1 MDRISAYVYDES
13 NVYNE
18 AWARR
23 LDIELNI
30 RDNQAT
36 ALEVAMYVR
45 GEFAE
50 DKQQLTDAQVT
61 AAGIAREGKIGS
73 IGYRIGRHAC
83 ESVMDALRNKV
94 IEDTDALAI
103 ADFCPGNESVQGKGL
118 KVILDGGSKTEAR
131 ARMEAELAKQKMA
144 REVGVEGGT
153 DLFGNAL
160 EDEAFWDFVAK
171 YVVGR
176 RNELAKDA
184 LFLRTNVGKRNS
196 SAMTKK
202 YGVDLKDPE
211 SLKKAL
217 KEIDMLRER
226 WKNPYGEADLMEEIK
241 QAWQERQEGEGKPA
255 AQVFE
260 RYAQRLRERESG
272 VTDYSAREEE
282 KRYRV
287 ENDTT
292 GLAKYLNDRVKPIEI
307 NFTPKNAPD
316 SGKSWLD
323 DFKEFYSK
331 ALAGKELVIRRTG
344 NKLYFHNSRD
354 AVNVASKGARSQKRN
369 ETGKKMEEVVVEA
382 YHLYHGTP
390 EHRENEGNHRKK
402 MVNASD
408 EFHVFGH
415 PATVNGEKM
424 MVCFTAIHRKDET
437 DPKRLRFYEFGTP
450 KIMQKKDGEPNV
462 KDRLSY
468 HPATPS
474 EDTLADYLK
483 NVNSDFEGKP
493 KIVEEAAGTGDRLT
507 VAQAQERGMFK
518 DGVMEVSNGVIVAP
532 DTDYSVDFSHASYAL
547 FRKPDKKHV
556 GKGEGVQVFGWA
568 CIYGAESWDTNKFY
582 HGQFT
587 QKVRGGFS
595 LNGKVVS
602 ERAVLK
608 QLNKET
614 GKEYLLKFL
623 NGAFRSNAD
632 EYRQL
637 IEENRG
643 WIEEDKERLAEA
655 ERGYI
660 DGKKRSEAEIK
671 EEKAHLE
678 NAIKNRTSKL
688 EAYEWLA
695 KNEVHKVEDSVRY
708 PVNYLMRA
716 DVDDS
721 NLLHWDVPE
730 FVGRE
735 LDSPDIGGA
744 YYGREMVEKILELDM
759 KEPTEDLVRALWN
772 MMQKP
777 EVPEEGYVAFKES
790 VNIEPIEYEFS
801 SKEFDAADYDM
812 ETLLYWG
819 EYIAN
824 VCMTGKEVYN
834 ALAHSLGSPRAAS
847 EWLDEHGVRGVK
859 YYDGNTRHKEGEKV
873 HNYAIFNPD
882 YIEVIAINNR
892 HPWSE
897 YSEDNPDWQRPEE
910 VFGGSP
916 VTDYSVAGMRARTAG
931 ANMDRVYRD
940 PADGKE
946 KFVIPTA
953 NARLSTGFT
962 LGQLKAPVGGHKDVT
977 LGAVLEYPELY
988 EAYPELKGMRVR
1000 LYNPR
1005 LQEGVGGFFA
1015 RPRGEKAGYL
1025 ALNTG
1030 VEVTPERVMETLL
1043 HESQHAIQA
1052 IEGHAMGAG
1061 SMNAEEALE
1070 YLDRAIAARKGIMK
1084 AAGDDAWSREN
1095 LAYLEAMRGMVQG
1108 KEGRKMQEMAIS
1120 QVYWYSHGE
1129 QEARFTGAGKDGDP
1143 MAEGSGL
1150 TENSPTTY
1158 TIAVPGE
1165 ATELGGVT
1173 FGGMGRFSYL
1183 LESRLGT
1190 AGEFNYDRAVY
1201 QMKEAVVR
1209 RMKELRMLGDSK
1221 DERARGVQLAAEALA
1236 TMESLESLLPA
1247 TYRFGLEAYKVYFSS
1262 YAKLAG
1268 SGSAAAAGRMV
1279 PMAGWGERMR
1289 GAYEKMAWMAVEG
1302 HFYKGDM
1309 EFWGEHW
1316 KKVEKILPPLQEKW
1330 EELQKMYVGGL
1341 LRGKARQDA
1350 INAAW
1355 RELRHE
1361 LPEEMRTLMQA
1372 VGEVRADKLMAKF
1385 MERVALQ
1392 LDAFRK
1398 DKTLGRIRRVV
1409 GALKPGAKENGKPV
1423 KGRMDAERYRK
1434 VVDMVRLMELTRG
1447 EKELFE
1453 RERYTGEGTEK
1464 AWADLE
1470 PNDTVTV
1477 RTYDGE
1483 GKEVEIAC
1491 SKEEFE
1497 TYACFETMTASQAEA
1512 ASRALGEYISTG
1524 RQAWDNAQEAAR
1536 KRIEALCAPALEKYG
1551 ETENELKA
1559 RRERQQRKAMPL
1571 VNKTLNFLGFGLNDA
1586 QFFDVCSKVPE
1597 IEKWTKDAVYRIAS
1611 AHTYIEAKERDRQE
1625 FMTQAAREASGE
1637 KDDKKVR
1644 EWLDD
1649 TRRNRDTGIKLA
1661 PQEPDF
1667 DAQETETVRRQFM
1680 GLLRRKTHKK
1690 NFNPNTFAEALRY
1703 LTEEDGLMPEAV
1715 AREAL
1720 DKYGTL
1726 GDAKASRLHGKEALM
1741 VLLTDNEYA
1750 RFSDLTMTAKKRAE
1764 AAREKWQKER
1774 EEEETKRKEEGKP
1787 KEKENGTLVLSPAQA
1802 AYRVLLWE
1810 QADYT
1815 DNLIMQGYTPEVV
1828 QRLREFAGEKV
1839 MRMAYALREKMGER
1853 TEEIR
1858 DMYERVYGMPFPE
1871 VENYFRAFFDVAYET
1886 RQEGIMS
1893 GEGAG
1898 YAAGAGTMKIL
1909 YHRNHRNARID
1920 PTMTMYEAFNA
1931 GMKEQ
1936 DLLLGYGELP
1946 SELLRILNYKE
1957 GHQTMS
1963 DALEKCLGSGALSEM
1978 RQHVENMSRLV
1989 PEVERYARAAT
2000 RLISEWSSA
2009 GAQMILSWRQGSLVK
2024 QLTAFFN
2031 GVAGSEYVGVLDYFT
2046 SLGKVML
2053 GLGRIRLKDLAER
2066 PELKGRFKGWENAEN
2081 MKAMMSPADVRTA
2094 MPGAAVFAGKGM
2106 AAMEWLDVWANV
2118 RQAAAVYDAAYRK
2131 LRLKVPDATP
2141 EELDGLAMREVQH
2154 ALALKSQPL
2163 DWRQRSLGSLK
2174 KSPFTIGSFFLGGES
2189 VNTFANFARLLAKHE
2204 YLDAAAVW
2212 LSHGFGLQALT
2223 ALYNFITDDKEQ
2235 WEKRSLGGYFRN
2247 ALLGPLGGIPLL
2259 STAYNEWVWEPF
2271 HRKAKWLPY
2280 VQTTDL
2286 IPAADLERLYR
2297 EWRKANKSGEWE
2309 AYTLACDD
2317 TLRVVA
2323 TGALLA
2329 SRNSTGKAGLWAKAG
2344 AVIVGGVGNLVDFF
2358 VRVER
2363 AAKERWELWD

>member
-1 MDRISAYVYDES
+1 MRLVIFVFDLKRTIYITCSFLFLSNEPQNCAFSNFLLLLKNEGLQHFCLYIAFEKRYTESPQPLKKKQITDFCVPAERPVRDSSSAFKQNGAQNVKKYGTREEKVESDPGAQKDGGFTNGVCVEISDERGLVCKSGVVPMAKLKMMPQFKLGADAETGEVSPLRGDYFADHDPIRVWRRSDGTMMVISGRHRLAHAKRAGVDRISAYVYDES

-50 DKQQLTDAQVT
+50 DKQPLTDAQVT

-73 IGYRIGRHAC
+73 IGYRIGRNAC
-83 ESVMDALRNKV
+83 DSVMDALRNKV
-94 IEDTDALAI
+94 IEDSDALAI
-103 ADFCPGNESVQGKGL
+103 ADFCPGNERVQGKGL
-118 KVILDGGSKTEAR
+118 KVIMEGGSKTEAR
-131 ARMEAELAKQKMA
+131 TRMETELGRIKMEQA
-144 REVGVEGGT
+144 AGVDTGT
-153 DLFGNAL
+153 DLFGGVL
-160 EDEAFWDFVAK
+160 EDEDFWDFVAK
-171 YVVGR
+171 YVKAKR
-176 RNELAKDA
+176 KELDDHAS
-184 LFLRTNVGKRNS
+184 FLRNL
-196 SAMTKK
+196 TKK
-202 YGVDLKDPE
+202 KAEELSKLYHVDAGDPQAKKKLLKAIDEKRARWKSPFTDQDIM
-211 SLKKAL
+211 
-217 KEIDMLRER
+217 KEIVDAY
-226 WKNPYGEADLMEEIK
+226 KADK
-241 QAWQERQEGEGKPA
+241 GKAA

-260 RYAQRLRERESG
+260 RYAQMLREREKG

-282 KRYRV
+282 KDGEEEKKYRV

-292 GLAKYLNDRVKPIEI
+292 GLGRFLNDRVKPIEI
-307 NFTPKNAPD
+307 NFDSKNAPD

-331 ALAGKELVIRRTG
+331 VLAGKELVIRRTG
-344 NKLYFHNSRD
+344 NKLYFHDSSD
-354 AVNVASKGARSQKRN
+354 ARNVASKGARSQKRN

-382 YHLYHGTP
+382 YHLYQGTP
-390 EHRENEGNHRKK
+390 EHREKEGNHRKK

-450 KIMQKKDGEPNV
+450 TLMQKKDGEPDV

-468 HPATPS
+468 HPASPP

-483 NVNSDFEGKP
+483 NVKSDFEGKP
-493 KIVEEAAGTGDRLT
+493 KIVEESSS
-507 VAQAQERGMFK
+507 
-518 DGVMEVSNGVIVAP
+518 DGEEM
-532 DTDYSVDFSHASYAL
+532 TDYSVIGESALTWDKYKKRAFKGRDDGKMRAEIDASKAKLKKKGWAMYKAVEYEEKDFCKLGDLLSYPELYAAYPWLKGVAIDKRWKGMKVSGAL
-547 FRKPDKKHV
+547 MTPLDSDRVKRIKLGEKETEDEMRRTLLHEVQHLIQQVEHFAAGAPND
-556 GKGEGVQVFGWA
+556 EGVRM
-568 CIYGAESWDTNKFY
+568 I
-582 HGQFT
+582 
-587 QKVRGGFS
+587 
-595 LNGKVVS
+595 
-602 ERAVLK
+602 
-608 QLNKET
+608 
-614 GKEYLLKFL
+614 
-623 NGAFRSNAD
+623 
-632 EYRQL
+632 
-637 IEENRG
+637 
-643 WIEEDKERLAEA
+643 
-655 ERGYI
+655 
-660 DGKKRSEAEIK
+660 
-671 EEKAHLE
+671 
-678 NAIKNRTSKL
+678 
-688 EAYEWLA
+688 
-695 KNEVHKVEDSVRY
+695 
-708 PVNYLMRA
+708 MRE
-716 DVDDS
+716 
-721 NLLHWDVPE
+721 L
-730 FVGRE
+730 GRE
-735 LDSPDIGGA
+735 D
-744 YYGREMVEKILELDM
+744 EL
-759 KEPTEDLVRALWN
+759 P
-772 MMQKP
+772 
-777 EVPEEGYVAFKES
+777 
-790 VNIEPIEYEFS
+790 
-801 SKEFDAADYDM
+801 
-812 ETLLYWG
+812 
-819 EYIAN
+819 
-824 VCMTGKEVYN
+824 
-834 ALAHSLGSPRAAS
+834 
-847 EWLDEHGVRGVK
+847 
-859 YYDGNTRHKEGEKV
+859 
-873 HNYAIFNPD
+873 
-882 YIEVIAINNR
+882 
-892 HPWSE
+892 
-897 YSEDNPDWQRPEE
+897 PEE
-910 VFGGSP
+910 VVDPDDFDAHMQRFEQKDTLYHRAAGEIEARNVAQRADMTALQRRWFPFNRTLDTPAERAIAYDVNDFYYARRWNKIRNDALNEMSGASP
-916 VTDYSVAGMRARTAG
+916 VTDYSVAGMKARTAA
-931 ANMDRVYRD
+931 ANMDKVYRD

-962 LGQLKAPVGGHKDVT
+962 LGQLKSPVGGHKDAS
-977 LGAVLEYPELY
+977 LGAILEYPELY
-988 EAYPELKGMRVR
+988 EAYPELKEMRVR
-1000 LYNPR
+1000 LYNPKM
-1005 LQEGVGGFFA
+1005 QDGTGGFFA
-1015 RPRGEKAGYL
+1015 RPQGKEAGYL

-1030 VEVTPERVMETLL
+1030 VGMTPERVLETLL
-1043 HESQHAIQA
+1043 HESQHAIQT

-1070 YLDRAIAARKGIMK
+1070 YLDRAIAARKGMMK
-1084 AAGDDAWSREN
+1084 AAGDDAWSLEN
-1095 LAYLEAMRGMVQG
+1095 LAYLQAMRGMVQG

-1289 GAYEKMAWMAVEG
+1289 GAYEKIARMAVEG
-1302 HFYKGDM
+1302 HFYKGDR

-1316 KKVEKILPPLQEKW
+1316 EKVEKILPPLQEKW
-1330 EELQKMYVGGL
+1330 EELMRTRVGGL

-1355 RELRHE
+1355 RALKHE

-1483 GKEVEIAC
+1483 GKEVEIVC

-1536 KRIEALCAPALEKYG
+1536 KRIEALCAPALERYG

-1559 RRERQQRKAMPL
+1559 RREKQQRKVMPL

-1726 GDAKASRLHGKEALM
+1726 GDAKASRLHGKEALV

-1750 RFSDLTMTAKKRAE
+1750 RFSDLVKTAQNRAE

-1774 EEEETKRKEEGKP
+1774 EEEEAKRKEEGKP
-1787 KEKENGTLVLSPAQA
+1787 TEKEGETLVLSPAQA

-1815 DNLIMQGYTPEVV
+1815 ESLSMQGYTPEVV
-1828 QRLREFAGEKV
+1828 QQLREFFCH
-1839 MRMAYALREKMGER
+1839 LLHL
-1853 TEEIR
+1853 
-1858 DMYERVYGMPFPE
+1858 
-1871 VENYFRAFFDVAYET
+1871 
-1886 RQEGIMS
+1886 
-1893 GEGAG
+1893 
-1898 YAAGAGTMKIL
+1898 IL
-1909 YHRNHRNARID
+1909 QS
-1920 PTMTMYEAFNA
+1920 T
-1931 GMKEQ
+1931 
-1936 DLLLGYGELP
+1936 LP
-1946 SELLRILNYKE
+1946 QKN
-1957 GHQTMS
+1957 
-1963 DALEKCLGSGALSEM
+1963 
-1978 RQHVENMSRLV
+1978 
-1989 PEVERYARAAT
+1989 
-2000 RLISEWSSA
+2000 
-2009 GAQMILSWRQGSLVK
+2009 
-2024 QLTAFFN
+2024 
-2031 GVAGSEYVGVLDYFT
+2031 
-2046 SLGKVML
+2046 
-2053 GLGRIRLKDLAER
+2053 
-2066 PELKGRFKGWENAEN
+2066 
-2081 MKAMMSPADVRTA
+2081 
-2094 MPGAAVFAGKGM
+2094 
-2106 AAMEWLDVWANV
+2106 
-2118 RQAAAVYDAAYRK
+2118 
-2131 LRLKVPDATP
+2131 
-2141 EELDGLAMREVQH
+2141 
-2154 ALALKSQPL
+2154 
-2163 DWRQRSLGSLK
+2163 LK
-2174 KSPFTIGSFFLGGES
+2174 KS
-2189 VNTFANFARLLAKHE
+2189 
-2204 YLDAAAVW
+2204 
-2212 LSHGFGLQALT
+2212 
-2223 ALYNFITDDKEQ
+2223 
-2235 WEKRSLGGYFRN
+2235 
-2247 ALLGPLGGIPLL
+2247 
-2259 STAYNEWVWEPF
+2259 
-2271 HRKAKWLPY
+2271 
-2280 VQTTDL
+2280 
-2286 IPAADLERLYR
+2286 
-2297 EWRKANKSGEWE
+2297 
-2309 AYTLACDD
+2309 
-2317 TLRVVA
+2317 
-2323 TGALLA
+2323 
-2329 SRNSTGKAGLWAKAG
+2329 
-2344 AVIVGGVGNLVDFF
+2344 
-2358 VRVER
+2358 
-2363 AAKERWELWD
+2363 

>member
-94 IEDTDALAI
+94 IEDSDALAI

-118 KVILDGGSKTEAR
+118 KVIMEGGSKTEAR

-226 WKNPYGEADLMEEIK
+226 WKNPYVEADLMEEIK
-241 QAWQERQEGEGKPA
+241 QAWQAKQEGEGEPA

-260 RYAQRLRERESG
+260 RYAQRLREGERG
-272 VTDYSAREEE
+272 VTDYSARDEE

-287 ENDTT
+287 ENDKV
-292 GLAKYLNDRVKPIEI
+292 GLSARLNEKVQPVEI
-307 NFTPKNAPD
+307 NFTGDMAKEKAEYEQRLGKKLSDVAYYREAITETLLELAEKYPDGLEIED
-316 SGKSWLD
+316 SGVKLIFPTSRGKAVKAQGRARNAKKRMAVTGLED
-323 DFKEFYSK
+323 VVRKAVHLGSEEPQHKKGESK
-331 ALAGKELVIRRTG
+331 RKKGI
-344 NKLYFHNSRD
+344 
-354 AVNVASKGARSQKRN
+354 VATVSSFEKFGYPVSLNGVEMLFWFNGAPEAKGAKR
-369 ETGKKMEEVVVEA
+369 V
-382 YHLYHGTP
+382 
-390 EHRENEGNHRKK
+390 
-402 MVNASD
+402 
-408 EFHVFGH
+408 
-415 PATVNGEKM
+415 
-424 MVCFTAIHRKDET
+424 I
-437 DPKRLRFYEFGTP
+437 FYEFGVTDVEKKEAGATRDRASSTLTSQTP
-450 KIMQKKDGEPNV
+450 A
-462 KDRLSY
+462 SY
-468 HPATPS
+468 
-474 EDTLADYLK
+474 EDTLGDILSRVKNK
-483 NVNSDFEGKP
+483 NVVDVKKDIPEGGK
-493 KIVEEAAGTGDRLT
+493 LT
-507 VAQAQERGMFK
+507 VSQAQERGMFK
-518 DGVMEVSNGVIVAP
+518 DGVMEVSNGVILAP

-568 CIYGAESWDTNKFY
+568 CIYGAESWETNKFY
-582 HGQFT
+582 HKQFT
-587 QKVRGGFS
+587 TEGLTFVKRTSEGEQSVPAEEVIEGLKKRGVGNAG
-595 LNGKVVS
+595 LIRATEYWGKYS
-602 ERAVLK
+602 TKQDLIFERDISIKKRDKNEFTPGLYEYYDTNRRIAEYFLENDIFV
-608 QLNKET
+608 T
-614 GKEYLLKFL
+614 GK
-623 NGAFRSNAD
+623 S
-632 EYRQL
+632 
-637 IEENRG
+637 
-643 WIEEDKERLAEA
+643 
-655 ERGYI
+655 
-660 DGKKRSEAEIK
+660 KK
-671 EEKAHLE
+671 
-678 NAIKNRTSKL
+678 
-688 EAYEWLA
+688 
-695 KNEVHKVEDSVRY
+695 Y

-730 FVGRE
+730 FVGRD
-735 LDSPDIGGA
+735 LSSPDIGGA
-744 YYGREMVEKILELDM
+744 YYGREMVEKILGLDM
-759 KEPTEDLVRALWN
+759 KEPTEELVRALWER
-772 MMQKP
+772 MKKP
-777 EVPEEGYVAFKES
+777 DVPEEGYVAFKDS
-790 VNIEPIEYEFS
+790 VNIEPLEYEFS

-812 ETLLYWG
+812 ETLLYWA
-819 EYIAN
+819 EYVAN
-824 VCMTGKEVYN
+824 VCMTGREVYN
-834 ALAHSLGSPRAAS
+834 ALVRSLGSPRAAS

-859 YYDGNTRHKEGEKV
+859 YYDGNTRNKEGEKV

-892 HPWSE
+892 HEWSE

-910 VFGGSP
+910 VFGEGP
-916 VTDYSVAGMRARTAG
+916 VTDYSVAGMKARTAG

-1005 LQEGVGGFFA
+1005 LQEGVGGYFA
-1015 RPRGEKAGYL
+1015 RPRGKRAGYL

-1084 AAGDDAWSREN
+1084 AAGDDSWSREN

-1108 KEGRKMQEMAIS
+1108 KEGKEMQEMAIDE
-1120 QVYWYSHGE
+1120 VYWYSHGE

-1209 RMKELRMLGDSK
+1209 RMRELRMLGDSK

-1268 SGSAAAAGRMV
+1268 SGSAEAAGRMV
-1279 PMAGWGERMR
+1279 PMAGWDERMR
-1289 GAYEKMAWMAVEG
+1289 GAYEKIARTVVEG
-1302 HFYKGDM
+1302 HFYQGDM

-1330 EELQKMYVGGL
+1330 EEFMRTRVGGL

-1361 LPEEMRTLMQA
+1361 LPEEMKTLMQA

-1434 VVDMVRLMELTRG
+1434 VVDLVRLMELTRG

-1477 RTYDGE
+1477 KTYDGE
-1483 GKEVEIAC
+1483 GKEVEIVC

-1497 TYACFETMTASQAEA
+1497 TYACFELMTASQAEA

-1536 KRIEALCAPALEKYG
+1536 QRIAELCAPAMEKYG
-1551 ETENELKA
+1551 ETENEKKA
-1559 RRERQQRKAMPL
+1559 RREKQQRKVMPL

-1611 AHTYIEAKERDRQE
+1611 AHTYIEAKERDRQD

-1649 TRRNRDTGIKLA
+1649 TRRNRDTGIKLV

-1741 VLLTDNEYA
+1741 SILTDNEYA

-1764 AAREKWQKER
+1764 AAREKWQKDR
-1774 EEEETKRKEEGKP
+1774 EEEEAKRKEEGKP
-1787 KEKENGTLVLSPAQA
+1787 KEVADPFSKSFAQRVIAAFSGQKQPKKKDIFTLCKYPVLLQQLKPWGGNVHINWENMYKLSKKHNLTPEQIARLPQEINNPIAVIEDRDGSLLVVTDIDAPTKKSVQENRDGLRKDIIKRKTIAVLRLGRSSKTGAEIVDLITAYSHDTSAKQVGLLREKRLLYLDKERSGNWTSKEEDSIPPLLKTLLEESGSTIMVKEASPDVKQNNDDETLVLS
-1802 AYRVLLWE
+1802 
-1810 QADYT
+1810 DKNKCT
-1815 DNLIMQGYTPEVV
+1815 
-1828 QRLREFAGEKV
+1828 
-1839 MRMAYALREKMGER
+1839 ER
-1853 TEEIR
+1853 GKRGQEI
-1858 DMYERVYGMPFPE
+1858 
-1871 VENYFRAFFDVAYET
+1871 
-1886 RQEGIMS
+1886 
-1893 GEGAG
+1893 
-1898 YAAGAGTMKIL
+1898 
-1909 YHRNHRNARID
+1909 YHLDKN
-1920 PTMTMYEAFNA
+1920 
-1931 GMKEQ
+1931 
-1936 DLLLGYGELP
+1936 
-1946 SELLRILNYKE
+1946 S
-1957 GHQTMS
+1957 
-1963 DALEKCLGSGALSEM
+1963 
-1978 RQHVENMSRLV
+1978 V
-1989 PEVERYARAAT
+1989 P
-2000 RLISEWSSA
+2000 
-2009 GAQMILSWRQGSLVK
+2009 
-2024 QLTAFFN
+2024 
-2031 GVAGSEYVGVLDYFT
+2031 
-2046 SLGKVML
+2046 
-2053 GLGRIRLKDLAER
+2053 
-2066 PELKGRFKGWENAEN
+2066 
-2081 MKAMMSPADVRTA
+2081 
-2094 MPGAAVFAGKGM
+2094 
-2106 AAMEWLDVWANV
+2106 
-2118 RQAAAVYDAAYRK
+2118 
-2131 LRLKVPDATP
+2131 
-2141 EELDGLAMREVQH
+2141 
-2154 ALALKSQPL
+2154 
-2163 DWRQRSLGSLK
+2163 
-2174 KSPFTIGSFFLGGES
+2174 
-2189 VNTFANFARLLAKHE
+2189 
-2204 YLDAAAVW
+2204 
-2212 LSHGFGLQALT
+2212 
-2223 ALYNFITDDKEQ
+2223 
-2235 WEKRSLGGYFRN
+2235 
-2247 ALLGPLGGIPLL
+2247 
-2259 STAYNEWVWEPF
+2259 
-2271 HRKAKWLPY
+2271 
-2280 VQTTDL
+2280 
-2286 IPAADLERLYR
+2286 
-2297 EWRKANKSGEWE
+2297 
-2309 AYTLACDD
+2309 
-2317 TLRVVA
+2317 
-2323 TGALLA
+2323 
-2329 SRNSTGKAGLWAKAG
+2329 
-2344 AVIVGGVGNLVDFF
+2344 
-2358 VRVER
+2358 
-2363 AAKERWELWD
+2363 